1 MNIWRINLKSSSINN
16 INPRQ
21 FCLLNGIVGVGWR
34 ISEKTEKAL
43 EWTEY
48 NKRASAMYG
57 DKSWKSALNAIKH
70 RMQIDDLIWTRDRQN
85 NYYLG
90 RITSDWQYQSEIE
103 NLEADVV
110 NIRNCDWVKIGT
122 VESVPG
128 KLVNSFIP
136 ARTLQKVNDN
146 AVKTY
151 SKFTFNRLKKEE
163 TYKLDNLKTDDIF
176 SLLSSDD
183 CEDLI
188 AMYLQVEKDYYL
200 IPSSCKSNMM
210 GYEFE
215 LKHKTSGK
223 SAVVQV
229 KNGFVNLNADSYDKL
244 DCEVYLFTT
253 KGCYVGTAKN
263 NIHFIMRSDVEEF
276 MERYDKILPHKI
288 KMWKQQLESTAG
300 NGAYEK

>member
-16 INPRQ
+16 VNPRQ
-21 FCLLNGIVGVGWR
+21 FCIMNNIVGVGWR
-34 ISEKTEKAL
+34 ISEKTEESV
-43 EWTEY
+43 EWDEY
-48 NKRASAMYG
+48 LKTASKMYG
-57 DKSWKSALNAIKH
+57 DKSWKTALNAIKH
-70 RMQIDDLIWTRDRQN
+70 KMQVDDLIWTRDRQN

-110 NIRNCDWVKIGT
+110 NTRNCDWVKIGT

-128 KLVNSFIP
+128 KLINSFIP
-136 ARTLQKVNDN
+136 ARTLQKVHDN

-151 SKFTFNRLKKEE
+151 SKFTFNRLKEQKV
-163 TYKLDNLKTDDIF
+163 YKLDNLNTDDIF

-188 AMYLQVEKDYYL
+188 AMYLQVEKGYYL
-200 IPSSCKSNMM
+200 IPSSCKSSMM

-215 LKHKTSGK
+215 LKHKTSGQ

-229 KNGFVNLNADSYDKL
+229 KNGFVNLNADSYNKL

-253 KGCYVGTAKN
+253 KGNYIGSEKS
-263 NIHFIMRSDVEEF
+263 NIHFISRSDIENFIGKYNKVLPN
-276 MERYDKILPHKI
+276 KIR
-288 KMWKQQLESTAG
+288 MWKQQLESTAG
-300 NGAYEK
+300 NSLYKK

>member
-21 FCLLNGIVGVGWR
+21 YCLLNNIVGVGWR
-34 ISEKTEKAL
+34 ISEITEKTV
-43 EWTEY
+43 EWAEY
-48 NKRASAMYG
+48 HKRSSEMYG
-57 DKSWKSALNAIKH
+57 NRSWKTALNAIKH
-70 RMQIDDLIWTRDRQN
+70 KMQIDDLIWTRDIQN
-85 NYYLG
+85 NYFLG
-90 RITSDWQYQSEIE
+90 RITSDWQYQSEME
-103 NLEADVV
+103 NLEADIV

-122 VESVPG
+122 VDSVPG

-136 ARTLQKVNDN
+136 ARTLQKVNDKG
-146 AVKTY
+146 VKTY
-151 SKFTFNRLKKEE
+151 SKITFNRLKDEE
-163 TYKLDNLKTDDIF
+163 IYKLDNLQSDDIF

-188 AMYLQVEKDYYL
+188 AMYLQVEKGYYL
-200 IPSSCKSNMM
+200 IPSSCKSSMM

-215 LKHKTSGK
+215 LKHKITGQ

-253 KGCYVGTAKN
+253 KGNYIGTAKN
-263 NIHFIMRSDVEEF
+263 NIYFIARSEIEIF
-276 MERYDKILPHKI
+276 MEKYDKVLPHKI
-288 KMWKQQLESTAG
+288 RMWKEQIESTLG
-300 NGAYEK
+300 NSV